1 MHSGLLFVFHA
12 ALYSNLKYRALNLL
26 VDFFIT
32 SVITLTLLHPIQSVP
47 VQSWCFESESVVR
60 IGRSND
66 NDVIIYSAVVSRH
79 HVELWHNPAG
89 WEIINF
95 GANGTY
101 VDDKPIAQVPV
112 ADGMTIRLGNSGPK
126 IRIRVAVA
134 NATPA
139 RVTVAPQR
147 SASAHKDEPLTEGET
162 AMPRRKGFRDDG
174 QIDEALTQIDFD

>member
-1 MHSGLLFVFHA
+1 M
-12 ALYSNLKYRALNLL
+12 
-26 VDFFIT
+26 
-32 SVITLTLLHPIQSVP
+32 ITLTLLHPIQSVP

-79 HVELWHNPAG
+79 HVELWNHPYG

-101 VDDKPIAQVPV
+101 VDDRPIAQVSV

-126 IRIRVAVA
+126 IRILVG
-134 NATPA
+134 ATLEPA
-139 RVTVAPQR
+139 KITRPPQHELPGQQ
-147 SASAHKDEPLTEGET
+147 HKISKDKSTGWSRAGATIE
-162 AMPRRKGFRDDG
+162 DDG
-174 QIDEALTQIDFD
+174 DTALTQIDFD

>member
-1 MHSGLLFVFHA
+1 M
-12 ALYSNLKYRALNLL
+12 
-26 VDFFIT
+26 
-32 SVITLTLLHPIQSVP
+32 ITLTLLHPIQSVP

-79 HVELWHNPAG
+79 HVELWNQVYG

-101 VDDKPIAQVPV
+101 VDDKPIAQVSV

-126 IRIRVAVA
+126 IRIRVGTTLVPSQI
-134 NATPA
+134 TSSPHPDF
-139 RVTVAPQR
+139 TDQ
-147 SASAHKDEPLTEGET
+147 KDEVSQEKSTVWSVNGGIIENDE
-162 AMPRRKGFRDDG
+162 DG
-174 QIDEALTQIDFD
+174 TLTQIDLD

>member
-1 MHSGLLFVFHA
+1 
-12 ALYSNLKYRALNLL
+12 
-26 VDFFIT
+26 
-32 SVITLTLLHPIQSVP
+32 VITLTLLHPIQSVP

-101 VDDKPIAQVPV
+101 VDDKPIAQVSV

-126 IRIRVAVA
+126 IRIRVAVTTSETTG
-134 NATPA
+134 TPPK
-139 RVTVAPQR
+139 RS
-147 SASAHKDEPLTEGET
+147 SASSQKEEPVTDRRT
-162 AMPRRKGFRDDG
+162 AASHSKGFDGG
-174 QIDEALTQIDFD
+174 QIDEALTQIDLD

>member
-1 MHSGLLFVFHA
+1 M
-12 ALYSNLKYRALNLL
+12 
-26 VDFFIT
+26 
-32 SVITLTLLHPIQSVP
+32 ITLTLLHPIQSVP

-79 HVELWHNPAG
+79 HVELWNQTYG

-101 VDDKPIAQVPV
+101 LDDKPIAQVSV

-126 IRIRVAVA
+126 IRIRVG
-134 NATPA
+134 ATLEPSPINNS
-139 RVTVAPQR
+139 PQPEF
-147 SASAHKDEPLTEGET
+147 ATQNDEVSQEESTIWSVNEGIIEN
-162 AMPRRKGFRDDG
+162 DEDG
-174 QIDEALTQIDFD
+174 ALTHIDLD

>member
-1 MHSGLLFVFHA
+1 M
-12 ALYSNLKYRALNLL
+12 
-26 VDFFIT
+26 
-32 SVITLTLLHPIQSVP
+32 ITLTLLHPIQSVP

-101 VDDKPIAQVPV
+101 VDDKPIAQVTV

-126 IRIRVAVA
+126 IRIKVG
-134 NATPA
+134 
-139 RVTVAPQR
+139 VTNSETTGVTLPPKR
-147 SASAHKDEPLTEGET
+147 SANDRKDEPLTDRRT
-162 AMPRRKGFRDDG
+162 AVSRRKGFSDDG
-174 QIDEALTQIDFD
+174 QVDEALTQIDLD

>member
-1 MHSGLLFVFHA
+1 
-12 ALYSNLKYRALNLL
+12 
-26 VDFFIT
+26 
-32 SVITLTLLHPIQSVP
+32 VITLTLLHPIQSVP

-79 HVELWHNPAG
+79 HVELWNHPYG

-101 VDDKPIAQVPV
+101 VDDRPIAQVSV

-126 IRIRVAVA
+126 IRIRVG
-134 NATPA
+134 AT
-139 RVTVAPQR
+139 TVPPTKITRPPHSELADK
-147 SASAHKDEPLTEGET
+147 KDEFSKENSTTWSQAGGIIE
-162 AMPRRKGFRDDG
+162 DDEHG
-174 QIDEALTQIDFD
+174 ALTHIDLD

>member
-1 MHSGLLFVFHA
+1 M
-12 ALYSNLKYRALNLL
+12 
-26 VDFFIT
+26 
-32 SVITLTLLHPIQSVP
+32 ITLTLLHPIQSVP

-79 HVELWHNPAG
+79 HVELWNQAYG

-101 VDDKPIAQVPV
+101 VDDKPIAQVSL

-126 IRIRVAVA
+126 IRIRVG
-134 NATPA
+134 ATLEPSQINSSSQPEF
-139 RVTVAPQR
+139 TTQN
-147 SASAHKDEPLTEGET
+147 DEVSQEESTIWSVNEGIIEN
-162 AMPRRKGFRDDG
+162 DEDG
-174 QIDEALTQIDFD
+174 TLTQIDFD

>member
-1 MHSGLLFVFHA
+1 
-12 ALYSNLKYRALNLL
+12 
-26 VDFFIT
+26 
-32 SVITLTLLHPIQSVP
+32 VITLTLLHPIQSVP

-79 HVELWHNPAG
+79 HVELWNNPSG

-101 VDDKPIAQVPV
+101 VDDKSIAQVSV

-126 IRIRVAVA
+126 IRLRVGVT
-134 NATPA
+134 NLEPS
-139 RVTVAPQR
+139 RVTKPPKHSPGDDR
-147 SASAHKDEPLTEGET
+147 DEPKEIQT
-162 AMPRRKGFRDDG
+162 AAVPRRRRISEDG
-174 QIDEALTQIDFD
+174 EIDQAVTQIDLD